1 LKEKFPQNEE
11 YATQKKKKKK
21 KKRVL
26 AFVQIFAQK
35 KGRGVGLYHTY
46 TSAFHKDL
54 DYRNWKN
61 KNKRK
66 RIKMN
71 KNKHK
76 SA

>member
-1 LKEKFPQNEE
+1 
-11 YATQKKKKKK
+11 
-21 KKRVL
+21 L
-26 AFVQIFAQK
+26 ALVQIFAQK
-35 KGRGVGLYHTY
+35 KEKGVVPY
-46 TSAFHKDL
+46 TSAFCKDL
-54 DYRNWKN
+54 DYRNWKNKN

>member
-1 LKEKFPQNEE
+1 MQP
-11 YATQKKKKKK
+11 
-21 KKRVL
+21 KKRKKRKKRGFWHL
-26 AFVQIFAQK
+26 CKFSHKK

>member
-1 LKEKFPQNEE
+1 MQP
-11 YATQKKKKKK
+11 QKKKEKRK

-26 AFVQIFAQK
+26 ALVQIFAQK
-35 KGRGVGLYHTY
+35 KEKGVVPY
-46 TSAFHKDL
+46 TSAFCKDL

-61 KNKRK
+61 KIKIKRK